1 MKPCHLLFIALLF
14 CSIGFANAEDKKPNI
29 LFAFADDWGK
39 YASAYATLDEAPS
52 PNSLI
57 RTPNFDRI
65 AAEGVLFTNA
75 HVNSPSCTP
84 CRSALLSGQYFF
96 RTGMAAILTGAK
108 WDPKIPS
115 FPLLLRDQG
124 DYHIGQTYKVWS
136 PGTPNDAPFGERA
149 HEYEK
154 SGRAFNGFSQNAT
167 KSVSGGKSVEQAKQ
181 LLFDEVLG
189 NFDSFLADRKSDS
202 APFCYWFGPTNVHR
216 KWTKGSG
223 KALWGLD
230 PDSLKG
236 KLPAFLPDVADV
248 REDVADYLGEAMAFD
263 SALGLL
269 IKRLEEIGELDNTI
283 VVVSGDHGPP
293 GFTNGKTNL
302 YTYGTAVPLAI
313 RWPGKGKA
321 GRVVTDFVNLMDL
334 APTFC
339 EAGGVTPPEVMTG
352 KSLVPVL
359 ASEKDGRV
367 DRKRDHVVTG
377 RERHVHDTRE
387 GMLPYP
393 QRAIRTDD
401 FLYIRNF
408 KPDRWPMGTPTGIT
422 ADSAPNVDELTQNTR
437 VTLSDM
443 DAGPTK
449 AWIVTHRDDT
459 DADGQRYYD
468 IAFAKRPEEELY
480 DLRNDPDEIINVA
493 DDPAHAETRKA
504 LSEWMMAIL
513 KDNKDPRVLG
523 DGSTFDK
530 PPYTGM
536 PEKFRNRKKK

>member
-1 MKPCHLLFIALLF
+1 MLLLVTLAAT
-14 CSIGFANAEDKKPNI
+14 SNAEEKKLNI

-39 YASAYATLDEAPS
+39 YASAYAPLDKAPT

-96 RTGMAAILTGAK
+96 RTGMGAILTGAK
-108 WDPKIPS
+108 WDLKIPS

-124 DYHIGQTYKVWS
+124 AYHIGQTYKVWS
-136 PGTPNDAPFGERA
+136 PGTPVDAPFGERA

-154 SGRAFNGFSQNAT
+154 SGSKFNGFSQNVT
-167 KSVSGGKSVEQAKQ
+167 KGVNDGLSIDDAKQ
-181 LLFDEVLG
+181 VLYDEVLG
-189 NFDSFLADRKSDS
+189 NFESFVADRESKDL
-202 APFCYWFGPTNVHR
+202 PFCYWFGPTNVHR
-216 KWTKGSG
+216 KWIKGSG

-230 PDSLKG
+230 PDKLEG
-236 KLPAFLPDVADV
+236 KLPAFLPDVPDV
-248 REDVADYLGEAMAFD
+248 REDVADYLGEAMGFD
-263 SALGLL
+263 TALGLL

-283 VVVSGDHGPP
+283 IVVSGDHGPP
-293 GFTNGKTNL
+293 GFSNGKTNL

-313 RWPGKGKA
+313 RWPGKGKP

-352 KSLVPVL
+352 RSLVPVL
-359 ASEKDGRV
+359 DSDKDGRV
-367 DRKRDHVVTG
+367 DPKRDHVVTG

-422 ADSAPNVDELTQNTR
+422 DDGAPSIDELANNTR

-449 AWIVTHRDDT
+449 AWIVRHRNDT
-459 DADGQRYYD
+459 DADGKHYYD

-480 DLRNDPDEIINVA
+480 DLRNDPDEVKNVA
-493 DDPAHAETRKA
+493 SDPAHAERKQA

-513 KDNKDPRVLG
+513 KDAKDPRVLG

-530 PPYTGM
+530 PPYTNI
-536 PEKFRNRKKK
+536 PEKFRKKK